1 MVQRPQARPPEPAR
15 PRVLVL
21 VNTYPQLSETYKE
34 SERRAL
40 AERYDVLVVADKY
53 PPTQIRNHGEFRQI
67 RFLDSSLPKLAEL
80 VAEFRPT
87 IVHAHYIH
95 LAAMADRVAK
105 MANTGFTIR
114 THSFDVLRLDKDLL
128 RKWIGILNKPRC
140 LGVLAFPF
148 LRQRLL
154 AAGLRESRLHDSF
167 PVIDYKLF
175 HDRGTNGDAIMNV
188 GACLPKKR
196 MNDFVDL
203 AAAMPGTRFNL
214 YPVSYDS
221 EALRAYNDEHG
232 SPVNVHDP
240 VEPLEMPHEYK
251 KHRWMVYTA
260 CPERKTVGWPLAVAE
275 AQAAGVGV
283 CLANVRPDLAQYLG
297 GGGFL
302 FDRIG
307 DVQKIVSQPVPDEI
321 REIGFEQARKSDV
334 RQHID
339 VLERLWQRAFEQKAP
354 RASAR

>member
-1 MVQRPQARPPEPAR
+1 MTLAPLPRPSAPAR
-15 PRVLVL
+15 PRILVL

-34 SERRAL
+34 TERRAL
-40 AERYDVLVVADKY
+40 AERYDVLIVADKY
-53 PPTQIRNHGEFRQI
+53 PPTRIRNLGEFHQI
-67 RFLDSSLPKLAEL
+67 RFLETSIPKFNEL

-87 IVHAHYIH
+87 VVHAHYIH
-95 LAAMADRVAK
+95 LAGIAHSMAK

-114 THSFDVLRLDKDLL
+114 THSFDVLRLDRTTL
-128 RKWIGILNKPRC
+128 RKWIGFLNKSRC

-154 AAGLRESRLHDSF
+154 DAGLREDRLHDSF

-175 HDRGTNGDAIMNV
+175 HDRGPNGDAIMNV

-203 AAAMPGTRFNL
+203 AAAMPGSRFNL

-221 EALRAYNDEHG
+221 TLLREYNEKHG
-232 SPVNVHDP
+232 SPVDVREP
-240 VEPLEMPHEYK
+240 VEPLEMPGEYK

-283 CLANVRPDLAQYLG
+283 CLANIRPDLAQYLG

-302 FDRIG
+302 FDRIE

-339 VLERLWQRAFEQKAP
+339 LLERLWQRAFEQKAL
-354 RASAR
+354 RASQR